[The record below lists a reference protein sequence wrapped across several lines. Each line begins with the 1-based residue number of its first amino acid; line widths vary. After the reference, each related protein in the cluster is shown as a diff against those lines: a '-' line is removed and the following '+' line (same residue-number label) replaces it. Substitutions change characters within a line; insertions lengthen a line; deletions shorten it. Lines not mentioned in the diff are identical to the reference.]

1 MYVCIFKY
9 GLYIIYS
16 FSSLLQCNS
25 CIIYE
30 LTYAETLPSDQTE
43 VCDPPC
49 KLGECCKD
57 GKCMCLDTDTLTVEE
72 CKGL

>member
-1 MYVCIFKY
+1 MCI
-9 GLYIIYS
+9 
-16 FSSLLQCNS
+16 
-25 CIIYE
+25 
-30 LTYAETLPSDQTE
+30 ETLPSDQTE